1 LQNVSFSPDGKRIVV
16 AQDNGT
22 GDVYD
27 TATGALA
34 GTLVGHVGMMEV
46 ATFSADGTLIATAGN
61 DRTARLWDAQTM
73 RLLQVHA
80 AAGKFYDDVAF
91 SPDGTRLLTANGDGA
106 IRVFAVP
113 RFGGS
118 PADAA
123 ALVRARA
130 PFRLDGGKLV
140 ATKS

>member
-1 LQNVSFSPDGKRIVV
+1 MLPDGKRFLV
-16 AQDNGT
+16 AQDNGS
-22 GDVYD
+22 GNVYE
-27 TATGALA
+27 TASGALA

-46 ATFSADGTLIATAGN
+46 GAFSADGTLIATAGN
-61 DRTARLWDAQTM
+61 DHTARIWDAQTF

-80 AAGKFYDDVAF
+80 GAAKFYDDASF
-91 SPDGTRLLTANGDGA
+91 SPDGTLLLTANGDGA
-106 IRVFAVP
+106 IRIFSVP
-113 RFGGS
+113 HFGGS

-140 ATKS
+140 ATANR